1 MSDNTKDVHLTT
13 EIFKTK
19 EEAEK
24 AYQDALDA
32 GYSPQDINVIMSEDS
47 RKKYYDSVLVKE
59 GSKAS
64 EGLGIGG
71 ATGAAV
77 GGIIA
82 AVAAIG
88 TSLVIPGLGLVIAG
102 PLVAGLAGA
111 GAGGI
116 AGGLVGSLIGWG
128 IPEDK
133 AKVFESGIKSG
144 GIVLGVNETRPN
156 SNLSSTWQKYHNW
169 RYQQSLSGFTR

>member
-1 MSDNTKDVHLTT
+1 MVTNKEIIMLNRNRDVHFTT

-19 EEAEK
+19 EAAEK

-47 RKKYYDSVLVKE
+47 RKKYYDSILVKE

-64 EGLGIGG
+64 EGLAAGGVTG
-71 ATGAAV
+71 ATL
-77 GGIIA
+77 GGIVA
-82 AVAAIG
+82 AIAAIG
-88 TSLVIPGLGLVIAG
+88 TTLAIPGLGLVVAG
-102 PLVAGLAGA
+102 PLAAGLAGA
-111 GAGGI
+111 GAGAI
-116 AGGLVGSLIGWG
+116 AGGLAGTLIGWG

-144 GIVLGVNETRPN
+144 GIVLGVDETGADR
-156 SNLSSTWQKYHNW
+156 SLSSSWNRYH
-169 RYQQSLSGFTR
+169 

>member
-1 MSDNTKDVHLTT
+1 MSDTKKDVHFTT
-13 EIFKTK
+13 EVFKNQHD
-19 EEAEK
+19 AEK

-32 GYSPQDINVIMSEDS
+32 GYTPKDINVMMSEDS

-64 EGLGIGG
+64 EGMGIGS
-71 ATGAAV
+71 ATGAAL
-77 GGIIA
+77 GGIVGAI
-82 AVAAIG
+82 AAIG

-102 PLVAGLAGA
+102 PLAAGLAGA

-116 AGGLVGSLIGWG
+116 TGGLVGSLIGWG

-133 AKVFESGIKSG
+133 AKVFESRIKEG
-144 GIVLGVNETRPN
+144 GIVLGVNDTRPD
-156 SNLSSTWQKYHNW
+156 SNLSSTWSKYH
-169 RYQQSLSGFTR
+169 Y

>member
-1 MSDNTKDVHLTT
+1 MNDHKDMHMTT
-13 EIFKTK
+13 ELFKTQ

-32 GYSPQDINVIMSEDS
+32 GYKPQDINVIMSEDS
-47 RKKYYDSVLVKE
+47 RKKYYDSMLVKE

-64 EGLGIGG
+64 TGMGVGGL
-71 ATGAAV
+71 TGAAI
-77 GGIIA
+77 GGIVAAIA
-82 AVAAIG
+82 AVG

-102 PLVAGLAGA
+102 PLAAGLAGA

-116 AGGLVGSLIGWG
+116 TGGLVGALIGWG

-133 AKVFESGIKSG
+133 AKVFEEGIKSG
-144 GIVLGVNETRPN
+144 GIVLGVHENRPN
-156 SNLSSTWQKYHNW
+156 TNLNTTWKNH
-169 RYQQSLSGFTR
+169 L

>member
-1 MSDNTKDVHLTT
+1 MTDTTKDIHLTT
-13 EIFKTK
+13 EIFHSK
-19 EEAEK
+19 EAAEK
-24 AYQDALDA
+24 AYQDAIDA
-32 GYSPQDINVIMSEDS
+32 GYTPQDINVLMSEDS
-47 RKKYYDSVLVKE
+47 RNKYYDSVLVKE

-71 ATGAAV
+71 ATGATV
-77 GGIIA
+77 GGIVG

-102 PLVAGLAGA
+102 PLAAGLAGA

-116 AGGLVGSLIGWG
+116 AGGLIGSLIGWG
-128 IPEDK
+128 IPEDR

-144 GIVLGVNETRPN
+144 GIVLGVNETRPD
-156 SNLSSTWQKYHNW
+156 SDLSSTWSKYNI
-169 RYQQSLSGFTR
+169 